1 MSGDYSNSVESEEYD
16 NSFEQLCRNLL
27 AQNSSRYQEQTLEL
41 LAKGFLVGELNG
53 YRFEYRIEKSE
64 CSFKFAV
71 PPELELKQHAR
82 TYLNWR
88 KSRKIKYLPQFF
100 AQCEASLIEN

>member
-1 MSGDYSNSVESEEYD
+1 MSGDYSNSVESEEDD
-16 NSFEQLCRNLL
+16 NSFDQLCRNLL

-53 YRFEYRIEKSE
+53 YRFEYRIEK
-64 CSFKFAV
+64 
-71 PPELELKQHAR
+71 R
-82 TYLNWR
+82 MYLNWR

>member
-1 MSGDYSNSVESEEYD
+1 MSGDYSNSVESEEDD
-16 NSFEQLCRNLL
+16 NSFD
-27 AQNSSRYQEQTLEL
+27 
-41 LAKGFLVGELNG
+41 
-53 YRFEYRIEKSE
+53 
-64 CSFKFAV
+64 FKFAV